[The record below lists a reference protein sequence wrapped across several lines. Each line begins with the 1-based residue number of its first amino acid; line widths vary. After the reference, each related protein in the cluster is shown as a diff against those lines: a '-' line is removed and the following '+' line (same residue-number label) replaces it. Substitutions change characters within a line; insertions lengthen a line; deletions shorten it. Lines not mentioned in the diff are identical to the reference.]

1 MTKIS
6 GAFKEEFLFPKEKTT
21 EGSLLER
28 KINDN
33 EETSSIKDILVDTD
47 ILVALAKT
55 NDTNHQKA
63 IRFSDKLQKAGATYY
78 FSPFTIAEAVTVLS
92 YKTSHQAAKVF
103 LKHVRSLDIPVLELP
118 EKHKDMADNWFLRQ
132 NKKGTS
138 YFDCY
143 NMALL
148 ERYKEQLTAIFS
160 FDSVYKKNGFLT
172 VENMK
177 F

>member
-6 GAFKEEFLFPKEKTT
+6 KAFKEEFL
-21 EGSLLER
+21 LER
-28 KINDN
+28 KVDDN
-33 EETSSIKDILVDTD
+33 EKTNYIKDILVDAD
-47 ILVALAKT
+47 VLVALAKT

-63 IRFSDKLQKAGATYY
+63 IKFSDKLQKAGATYY
-78 FSPFTIAEAVTVLS
+78 FSPFTVAEAVTVLS
-92 YKTSHQAAKVF
+92 YKISHQTAKDF
-103 LKHVRSLDIPVLELP
+103 LGEVRRLAIPILELP
-118 EKHKDMADNWFLRQ
+118 EKHKDMADNWFLKQ

-148 ERYKEQLTAIFS
+148 ERYKEQLATIFS

>member
-1 MTKIS
+1 MTNIS
-6 GAFKEEFLFPKEKTT
+6 KAFKEEFLLDRKSDDNEKT
-21 EGSLLER
+21 
-28 KINDN
+28 NY
-33 EETSSIKDILVDTD
+33 IKDILVDAD
-47 ILVALAKT
+47 VLVALAKI

-63 IRFSDKLQKAGATYY
+63 IKYSDKLQKTGASYY

-92 YKTSHQAAKVF
+92 YKTSHQAAKDF
-103 LKHVRSLDIPVLELP
+103 LEHVRSLDIPVLELP

-148 ERYKEQLTAIFS
+148 ERYKEQLAAIFS
-160 FDSVYKKNGFLT
+160 FDSVYKKNGLLT
-172 VENMK
+172 VENIK